1 MLIKHMRT
9 ILAILMSAVIA
20 AGCASPAPA
29 ASSGESG
36 TAAAGEEAE
45 TVGAND
51 SSDSNKNAEA
61 VSSDGTEDDSQK
73 SSGDN
78 EAAEQ
83 AGMAESSEAP
93 EKTVLTQSPT
103 PYEKYG
109 RLQICHLP
117 ADNTAG
123 YTAALC
129 DESGNPVQLVG
140 MSTYGLQVPHGS
152 WLLNDAAMDAVAA
165 DFQCDVLRLCMY
177 ITNTGYA
184 VQPGPCL
191 ERVEQGIEY
200 ATERGMYVI
209 VDWHI
214 LNPGDP
220 NAPDYLEAGVN
231 EPMYEELRQAH
242 SDYNGPQLFFAY
254 LSEKYGSYGNV
265 LFETANEPNGIADS
279 ESGAAE
285 AWSRVLKPYHQS
297 LVDVI
302 REHDSDEYPNI
313 VICGT
318 DSWSQYVDSPAD
330 DPVTDPASP
339 ETAQIMYALHFYAGS
354 HDTEP
359 SADGTYYLGSRIDR
373 ALDHGLGVFVT
384 EWGTTENTGDG
395 AVNYEN
401 SDRWLDFLADR
412 GISWCNWSLG
422 TISKGSAAIYF
433 HADKEPVD
441 TDRDGIPD
449 FNAPNKDGYS
459 VEATGTQLTESG
471 TYVRE
476 KIRAAHE

>member
-1 MLIKHMRT
+1 MLRKHMRT
-9 ILAILMSAVIA
+9 ILAILTSAAIA

-242 SDYNGPQLFFAY
+242 PDYNGPQLFFAY

-359 SADGTYYLGSRIDR
+359 SADGTYYLGSKIDR
-373 ALDHGLGVFVT
+373 ALAHGLGVFVT

-401 SDRWLDFLADR
+401 SDRWLDFLAER

-422 TISKGSAAIYF
+422 TISEGSAAIYF
-433 HADKEPVD
+433 HADKEPID
-441 TDRDGIPD
+441 TDADGIPD